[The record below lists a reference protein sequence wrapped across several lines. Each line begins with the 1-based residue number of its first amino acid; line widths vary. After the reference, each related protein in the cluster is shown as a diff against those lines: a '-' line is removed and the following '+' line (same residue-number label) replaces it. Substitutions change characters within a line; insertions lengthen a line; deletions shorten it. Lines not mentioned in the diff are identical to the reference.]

1 MNARHPE
8 SGFTLLEVMVA
19 FIIGVLAL
27 GVLWE
32 SGIGGWRAARI
43 TERSMEALS
52 RAQSHLA
59 VVGHGLAVRP
69 LSEHGEDGS
78 GFYWQL
84 RITPLQTSGRMTL
97 YTVEITESWS
107 DAATDTHND
116 DTVNRRAITL
126 RTARIGPT
134 AGPTP

>member
-1 MNARHPE
+1 MNGRHRE

-27 GVLWE
+27 GALWE
-32 SGIGGWRAARI
+32 SGIGGWRAARV

-78 GFYWQL
+78 GFYWRL
-84 RITPLQTSGRMTL
+84 RITPSQTSGRMTL

-107 DAATDTHND
+107 DAATDTQND
-116 DTVNRRAITL
+116 DTGTRRAVIL
-126 RTARIGPT
+126 RTARIGAT

>member
-32 SGIGGWRAARI
+32 SGIGGWHAARI

-84 RITPLQTSGRMTL
+84 RITPSQTSGRMTL

-116 DTVNRRAITL
+116 DTANRRAITL
-126 RTARIGPT
+126 RTARIGAT

>member
-84 RITPLQTSGRMTL
+84 RITPSQTSGRMTL

-116 DTVNRRAITL
+116 DTANRRAITL